1 MPAERWRRQAAGGA
15 ATVEVA
21 RGGGGRR
28 RARQLWQVRQRLTT
42 TVYSTPSACS
52 VHRRL
57 ACPALPC
64 SGGVPDC
71 GEERGSVVGEAH
83 GGEGKAAA
91 ARGSS
96 PPTSCRRPRSASVPS
111 DASRSSCSTGRRS
124 SLLSNPSPPLLSR
137 PGEVNGC
144 GDILLICPPCSALL
158 LPLSPPP
165 KTTTATGSTTTARC
179 PLPAATRHCP
189 APPLCSGHRRSARP
203 AQPLCSAPPVAR
215 CSAPLLHS
223 AHGLLLRPSALLR
236 AYSAPVSSYS

>member
-1 MPAERWRRQAAGGA
+1 
-15 ATVEVA
+15 
-21 RGGGGRR
+21 
-28 RARQLWQVRQRLTT
+28 LTT

-64 SGGVPDC
+64 RGGVPDC

-96 PPTSCRRPRSASVPS
+96 PPTSCRRPRAASVPS
-111 DASRSSCSTGRRS
+111 DASRGSCSTGRRS
-124 SLLSNPSPPLLSR
+124 CLLSHPSPPLLSR

-189 APPLCSGHRRSARP
+189 APLRP
-203 AQPLCSAPPVAR
+203 WPAAPSLCSAPRLLSTGEFILHRHLHVGPTVLSHVANR
-215 CSAPLLHS
+215 VNDATSDETTSQTTEGICQTTEGGDLVWFSKLKEPIYQGRDLTRDES
-223 AHGLLLRPSALLR
+223 
-236 AYSAPVSSYS
+236 